1 MRWNW
6 YHPHFTDRKVRQK
19 QIKHLCYHCL
29 YLHNI
34 TTHIVVIRYIV
45 FIKHN
50 YSVCSCTICRVGQ
63 GSQDITPNPVQMST
77 PLAVYG
83 PTSRNKGVLC
93 DYLQKTNVILKPQTL
108 SEYVHSEFHL
118 WILVHVIQVKY
129 MILDSTSKND
139 DERTWI

>member
-1 MRWNW
+1 
-6 YHPHFTDRKVRQK
+6 
-19 QIKHLCYHCL
+19 
-29 YLHNI
+29 
-34 TTHIVVIRYIV
+34 
-45 FIKHN
+45 
-50 YSVCSCTICRVGQ
+50 
-63 GSQDITPNPVQMST
+63 MST

-83 PTSRNKGVLC
+83 PTSRNKGVSC

-118 WILVHVIQVKY
+118 WILVNVIQVKY